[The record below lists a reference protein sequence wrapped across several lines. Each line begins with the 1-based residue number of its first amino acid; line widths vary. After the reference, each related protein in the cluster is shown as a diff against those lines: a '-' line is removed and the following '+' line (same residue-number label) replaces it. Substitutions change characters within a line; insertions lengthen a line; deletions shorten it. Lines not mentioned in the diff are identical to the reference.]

1 MTSSINHILF
11 PTDFSKNANRALPF
25 AAEIAHRSGAKLTLF
40 HSSQE
45 SMDMLPSFE
54 GSRDKTIQDTSDLFQ
69 RLIGNLSKKEAYAEL
84 DISTILQSGQPTTSL
99 ISRIKEEQP
108 DLVVMGTKGVTG
120 DRNNIFGSVT
130 SSVIKN
136 SESPVLAIP
145 NGSTLEQLSK
155 ITFSTDYKS
164 GDLGALKQTIAFGK
178 LFNASVD
185 VLHVTDH
192 RDLESEIKF
201 RGFRELVKEQ
211 IAYPDISFNL
221 KYEYDFFPGA
231 ADFLIEHPN
240 SMLVM
245 VRYKKTF
252 WEKLTNRNHSKEM
265 AFYSK
270 VPLLVYEASKVKED
284 ELTSVK

>member
-1 MTSSINHILF
+1 MNNSFNHILF

-25 AAEIAHRSGAKLTLF
+25 AAEIAHHAGAKLTLF
-40 HSSQE
+40 HSTQE

-54 GSRDKTIQDTSDLFQ
+54 GSRDKTIQDTSDLFE
-69 RLIGNLSKKEAYAEL
+69 RLITDLRKKEAYADL

-99 ISRIKEEQP
+99 INRIEEEQP

-120 DRNNIFGSVT
+120 DRNAVFGSVA
-130 SSVIKN
+130 SSVIKK
-136 SESPVLAIP
+136 SASPVLAIP
-145 NGSTLEQLSK
+145 NGCTLAQMEK
-155 ITFSTDYKS
+155 IIFSTDYKS
-164 GDLGALKQTIAFGK
+164 GDLGALKQTAGFAK

-185 VLHVTDH
+185 VLHVSDH
-192 RDLESEIKF
+192 RNLESEIKH

-211 IAYPDISFNL
+211 ITYPNINFHL
-221 KYEYDFFPGA
+221 TYEYDFFPGA

-270 VPLLVYEASKVKED
+270 VPLLVYEASTVKAD
-284 ELTSVK
+284 ELISV